1 MEDWI
6 EIVHDNFT
14 LFSKS
19 PLKAQGK
26 ILLKDKTIP
35 QNFLR
40 DNWLITRNK
49 VLFYT
54 VRLDNYQMN

>member
-1 MEDWI
+1 MEDRI

-14 LFSKS
+14 VFTKS

-40 DNWLITRNK
+40 DN
-49 VLFYT
+49 
-54 VRLDNYQMN
+54 